1 MTVTHDLQRLSDL
14 VADIERELTTESS
27 SYDKTIKQGI
37 IDAKDELAARVRDR
51 GKGLR
56 GPLSAKPYSDAYE
69 KRKRIKTGGPL
80 RVNFLLSGQL
90 WASFTAEFERQG
102 EKLKGFLFFKGGRN
116 KGGSNAQ
123 VARGLHAD
131 RPFFDLLDD
140 EKQIIENAVNDAI
153 EEAFKLSDF
162 D

>member
-1 MTVTHDLQRLSDL
+1 MTITHELGRL
-14 VADIERELTTESS
+14 ADAIKQIEREITAEGTE
-27 SYDKTIKQGI
+27 YDKTIKQGI
-37 IDAKDELAARVRDR
+37 LDAKDQLQRRTQG

-56 GPLSAKPYSDAYE
+56 GSLRAYTPSYRE
-69 KRKRIKTGGPL
+69 RKRKAGRNVSP
-80 RVNFLLSGQL
+80 VDFLFSGQL

-102 EKLKGFLFFKGGRN
+102 RQLKGFLFFRGGRR
-116 KGGSNAQ
+116 GSRATNAQ